1 MTDLRI
7 TQQARGM
14 RIIHGASAMQR
25 RRALEALSHEATDA
39 GFTEI
44 VLPTIERASLYT
56 DKAGPEVLGQMYT
69 FQDRGDRTLCL
80 RPEGTATCQALARE
94 VWPRQKDVKLF
105 YEARCYRYERPQA
118 GRYREFLQFGVE
130 WLWPS
135 ADPAEEL
142 QRIALS
148 MALTVCGDWLQLKA
162 SVKRGLAY
170 YTGPGFEIIRPSL
183 GAQKQ
188 VCGGG
193 AYAEG
198 CGFALGVDR
207 LLLEPGEEA

>member
-14 RIIHGASAMQR
+14 RIIHGNEAHR
-25 RRALEALSHEATDA
+25 RRVVMSNMARQAWIA
-39 GFTEI
+39 GFEEI
-44 VLPTIERASLYT
+44 VLPSVELASLYT

-69 FQDRGDRTLCL
+69 FQDRSDRTLCL

-135 ADPAEEL
+135 SDPMAELLALAEEMV
-142 QRIALS
+142 REICPDPIEVH
-148 MALTVCGDWLQLKA
+148 T

-207 LLLEPGEEA
+207 LLLEPREAS

>member
-1 MTDLRI
+1 MSDLRI
-7 TQQARGM
+7 QQQARGM
-14 RIIHGASAMQR
+14 RIIHGAEAHR
-25 RRALEALSHEATDA
+25 RRVIVGDLARQARTA
-39 GFTEI
+39 GFDEI
-44 VLPTIERASLYT
+44 VLPSVEPAGLYS

-94 VWPRQKDVKLF
+94 LWSQQRDVKLF

-135 ADPAEEL
+135 ADPMQELLALAE
-142 QRIALS
+142 S
-148 MALTVCGDWLQLKA
+148 MVRGVCRDRVEVHT

-170 YTGPGFEIIRPSL
+170 YTGPGFEIARPAL

-193 AYAEG
+193 VYAEG

-207 LLLEPGEEA
+207 LLQEVDDG